1 MKIGVIGIGYWNH
14 YVRLISEH
22 PDCELTIV
30 CDLNQ
35 ENLDKVK
42 QKYPNVAIT
51 TKSEDLY
58 EYYLDGVV
66 ICTPVTTHF
75 KLCNGFIIQ
84 GIPILCE
91 KAFTYTSGSAN
102 WLIDIAEDKNVPI
115 LVSHTYE
122 YNSCVQHIKKLL
134 DEKALGDIYYVSM
147 TRVGLSPIRQ
157 DCNAFWDLGA
167 HDVSMLINWFGMPQ
181 SVSASGNSY
190 LQDGLHD
197 VVFANLEFSNNIMA
211 HIKCSWLNPVKRR
224 NITIVGSEKMLT
236 FDDIQKEVIIY
247 DKQGEYLQQIEY
259 KEPLKEVVNDFVE
272 VIKNNKKPLVDGL
285 KGLKVVHVLE
295 AAQRSLESNSSKITL

>member
-1 MKIGVIGIGYWNH
+1 MNLNIGVVGAGGYWGKN
-14 YVRLISEH
+14 YIRILSEQGDVDLH
-22 PDCELTIV
+22 I
-30 CDLNQ
+30 CDLS
-35 ENLDKVK
+35 EKSLDALK
-42 QKYPNVAIT
+42 QGYKRVLTST
-51 TKSEDLY
+51 TNFESLFDVH
-58 EYYLDGVV
+58 LDGVV

-75 KLCNGFIIQ
+75 KIANAFILQ

-272 VIKNNKKPLVDGL
+272 VVKNNKKPLVDGI
-285 KGLKVVHVLE
+285 KGLSSSCFRGSTKV
-295 AAQRSLESNSSKITL
+295 T